1 MRAPFLTITVVIVSV
16 LAVLS
21 GCYEETGVAQPQAQ
35 QPQPVAGQ
43 NEGPITSVGQTSGS
57 ALGGAK
63 RSATNIVDRAE
74 QKSREVGEQADEIA
88 KPDE

>member
-1 MRAPFLTITVVIVSV
+1 MRASPLTFIMVIAPC
-16 LAVLS
+16 LAALA
-21 GCYEETGVAQPQAQ
+21 GCYEDTGVAQPQAQ

-43 NEGPITSVGQTSGS
+43 NEGPISSVGQSSGS

-74 QKSREVGEQADEIA
+74 QKSREVGEAADEIA
-88 KPDE
+88 NPDD